1 MSNSEENNTE
11 NQQPR
16 QASETQQAPDKY
28 RKKVSNLAKV
38 MFGFTA
44 FSAIIGGASGLT
56 TIITGIPWYIPVA
69 ISLAITAVVVPLYAV
84 FATRSSEEETMEK
97 KIKYEHKEKKRKETA
112 DMVSNINRLS
122 NKMNNMV
129 QNVAIL
135 STNTNDTAND
145 IQKIASET
153 NRTTQQMNNVSNNMN
168 NVLNHMNT
176 MTQQVNQSVT
186 QTQSIV
192 EDLKEIQENNK
203 QLKNE
208 LTNISHDN
216 QILKQ
221 QLNQSIG
228 NEERRRQQVEGLR
241 KLIEEI
247 TNKDRRKILAEGLTE
262 LANKDQLQNLFNT
275 ISHNPVNNINPM
287 NTTNKINTFLARTGI
302 FTNSN

>member
-1 MSNSEENNTE
+1 M
-11 NQQPR
+11 
-16 QASETQQAPDKY
+16 KY
-28 RKKVSNLAKV
+28 VKV

-44 FSAIIGGASGLT
+44 FSAIIGGASGIT
-56 TIITGIPWYIPVA
+56 TIITGIPWYVPVA

-84 FATRSSEEETMEK
+84 FATRSSEEEELEK
-97 KIKYEHKEKKRKETA
+97 KLKHEYKDKKRQETA

-145 IQKIASET
+145 IQKIATET

-208 LTNISHDN
+208 LTKISNDN

-221 QLNQSIG
+221 QLSKSNR
-228 NEERRRQQVEGLR
+228 NEEQRKQQVEGLR
-241 KLIEEI
+241 QLVLNLTNKNKQEILTEGLSKLIS
-247 TNKDRRKILAEGLTE
+247 TNQL
-262 LANKDQLQNLFNT
+262 NKLFST
-275 ISHNPVNNINPM
+275 ISNNQLNNNNPTTTS
-287 NTTNKINTFLARTGI
+287 NTINTFLTQTCI
-302 FTNSN
+302 FTNGNWKN